1 MKELVEDLKIANVNL
16 YCANKMLDKEIER
29 LKTELQDTKEHLG
42 EYLHEQEEE
51 NKKLKKLIIALWH
64 NNSARILNKEQ
75 IDLLN
80 NIVFGNDKEDLGS
93 DKE

>member
-1 MKELVEDLKIANVNL
+1 VSEALVNDLV
-16 YCANKMLDKEIER
+16 KMTEMCLEKDKEIER
-29 LKTELQDTKEHLG
+29 LNKELQDTKEHLG

-80 NIVFGNDKEDLGS
+80 NIVFGNDEVDLGS

>member
-1 MKELVEDLKIANVNL
+1 MKKWEIEIQQKEN
-16 YCANKMLDKEIER
+16 EIER

-42 EYLHEQEEE
+42 EFLHEQEEE

-64 NNSARILNKEQ
+64 NDNARLLNKEQ

-80 NIVFGNDKEDLGS
+80 NIVFGNDEEDLGS